1 MKIVIMSNDFYKLY
15 EELDTYD
22 IFGGLNQLGFN
33 FSDKRITDYHFE
45 PTKDNVK
52 VKIRYSGELLKFKD
66 IKKETYEELV
76 NLILLQTGKDIINDT
91 KNTDGSFEYNGLNF
105 RVSFMKSVNGVS
117 LVIRR
122 LQNINEVFV
131 NIPEDLESKILR
143 SIQSKAKVT
152 IFSGPTGAGKSTTM
166 AYIINKIKNDYKVHS
181 IENPVE
187 YINENIIQINIDQE
201 DQSDIL
207 KYILRQD
214 PEIIQI
220 GEVREEYFAKLL
232 FDSATT
238 GHSLVASLHS
248 QNVIKALKRLNS
260 LGISEEQI
268 KTNCD
273 LIINQ
278 RLIPKICNECSGKGC
293 KKCFYT
299 GQDGYL
305 TVFEYLQINEK
316 IFDLIKSS
324 GDLLVSSNM
333 YFSYEDQLSELYNNK
348 NITYESYIKT
358 KDSFKG

>member
-1 MKIVIMSNDFYKLY
+1 MSNDFYKLY
-15 EELDTYD
+15 EELDSYD
-22 IFGGLNQLGFN
+22 IVEGLNQLGFN

-45 PTKDNVK
+45 PTKENVN

-66 IKKETYEELV
+66 ITKEIYEELV

-131 NIPEDLESKILR
+131 NIPKDLEQKILK

-187 YINENIIQINIDQE
+187 YINENIIQINIEQE
-201 DQSDIL
+201 DQADIL

-220 GEVREEYFAKLL
+220 GEVREDNFARLL
-232 FDSATT
+232 FESATT

-248 QNVIKALKRLNS
+248 PNVLKALKRLNS
-260 LGISEEQI
+260 LGITEDQI
-268 KTNCD
+268 KNNCD

-278 RLIPKICNECSGKGC
+278 RLIPKICNNCEGKGC
-293 KKCFYT
+293 KNCFFT

-305 TVFEYLQINEK
+305 TVFEYLQIDDQ
-316 IFDLIKSS
+316 IFDIINSGRDYLIN
-324 GDLLVSSNM
+324 SNK
-333 YFSYEDQLSELYNNK
+333 YYSFEDQLSELYNK
-348 NITYESYIKT
+348 KKITYESFINI